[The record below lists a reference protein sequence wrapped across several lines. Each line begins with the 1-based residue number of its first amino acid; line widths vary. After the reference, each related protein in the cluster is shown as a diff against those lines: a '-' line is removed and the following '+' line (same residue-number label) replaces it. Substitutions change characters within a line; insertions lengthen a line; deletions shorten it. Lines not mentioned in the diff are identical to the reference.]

1 MQVPIVIDLIHVIE
15 HIWDAAWTF
24 FKEGDPAE
32 AWVGE
37 KTLAV
42 LAGESSLV
50 AASIRRK
57 ATTLGL
63 SATVRANADECADYL
78 IHKRPYLDYPTALEK
93 GWPIATGVIETTV
106 PYCRSEKHCL

>member
-1 MQVPIVIDLIHVIE
+1 MDLLQ
-15 HIWDAAWTF
+15 
-24 FKEGDPAE
+24 GGRSRRRGLG
-32 AWVGE
+32 GE

-63 SATVRANADECADYL
+63 SATARANADECADYL

-93 GWPIATGVIETTV
+93 GWPIATGVIEGA
-106 PYCRSEKHCL
+106 CDIW